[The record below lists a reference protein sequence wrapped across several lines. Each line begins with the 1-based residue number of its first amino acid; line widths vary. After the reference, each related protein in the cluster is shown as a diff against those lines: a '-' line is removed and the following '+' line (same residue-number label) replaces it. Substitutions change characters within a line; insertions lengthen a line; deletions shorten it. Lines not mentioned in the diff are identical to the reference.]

1 MKKVES
7 KKKKIVKKLKLQ
19 NLVENAKNNTKI
31 AEGRSQVVGAEGV
44 EGGSQGAEA
53 AEGRSRAEALRAVT
67 KVPAP
72 KVLRVV
78 VKVPPPKALR
88 GEPEWGAEG
97 AEGGSQGA
105 GAEAEGGGYKDWKT
119 APLFG
124 KND

>member
-1 MKKVES
+1 M
-7 KKKKIVKKLKLQ
+7 
-19 NLVENAKNNTKI
+19 
-31 AEGRSQVVGAEGV
+31 VGAEGA
-44 EGGSQGAEA
+44 EGGSQGAGAEA

-88 GEPEWGAEG
+88 AVAKVPEG

-105 GAEAEGGGYKDWKT
+105 GAEAEIKIGRPRHSLEKT
-119 APLFG
+119 TEVASCPAGQILVCPG
-124 KND
+124 TTGLTQSSPTSISLQLRMDGIQA